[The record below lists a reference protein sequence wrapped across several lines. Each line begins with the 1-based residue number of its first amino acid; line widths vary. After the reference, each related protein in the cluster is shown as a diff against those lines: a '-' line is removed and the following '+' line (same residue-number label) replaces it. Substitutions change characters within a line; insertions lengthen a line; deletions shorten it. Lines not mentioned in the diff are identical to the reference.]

1 MGKEFSEGQHTTMN
15 EYQSI
20 INVFLGAAL
29 AVSGWF
35 FRVLWDAVSDLK
47 TDLSKLREEIAKDYV
62 PRNDF
67 KEFATEIRNMFQKI
81 SDKLDNKADK

>member
-1 MGKEFSEGQHTTMN
+1 MN

-20 INVFLGAAL
+20 INVFLGATL
-29 AVSGWF
+29 AASGWF
-35 FRVLWDAVSDLK
+35 FRVLWEAVTNLK
-47 TDLSKLREEIAKDYV
+47 DDLSKLREEIAKDYV

-67 KEFATEIRNMFQKI
+67 KEFASEIRGMFQKI

>member
-1 MGKEFSEGQHTTMN
+1 MS
-15 EYQSI
+15 EYQGL
-20 INVFLGAAL
+20 INVFAGAVFAAL
-29 AVSGWF
+29 GWF
-35 FRVLWDAVSDLK
+35 CRVLWDAVSDLK

>member
-1 MGKEFSEGQHTTMN
+1 MN

-20 INVFLGAAL
+20 INIFLAASL
-29 AVSGWF
+29 ATSGWF
-35 FRVLWDAVSDLK
+35 FRVLWEAVTNLK
-47 TDLSKLREEIAKDYV
+47 DDLSKLREEIAKDYV

-67 KEFATEIRNMFQKI
+67 KEFASEIRTMFQKI